1 MKKIIL
7 LGSMGS
13 GKSIVGELLASK
25 LGLQHYDL
33 DQIIEQSEAKT
44 ISELFHQKGEVYFR
58 KIESQL
64 FRELL
69 EKDTSF
75 VLSLG
80 GGTPCYANNHLL
92 LQKEDVLSFYL
103 KTAVPT
109 LIERLKNEKEKRPL
123 LAHLPDSELD
133 EYFNK
138 LLFDRR
144 FYYHQAKYIIN
155 TEGKTV
161 DEIAQEIKEKIEVL

>member
-7 LGSMGS
+7 VGSMGS
-13 GKSIVGELLASK
+13 GKSVVGERLAKISD
-25 LGLQHYDL
+25 LEYYDL
-33 DQIIEQSEAKT
+33 DQIIEKSEGKPIT
-44 ISELFHQKGEVYFR
+44 DLFQNKGEIYFR
-58 KIESQL
+58 KVESQL
-64 FRELL
+64 YREFL
-69 EKDTSF
+69 EKETSF

-92 LQKEDVLSFYL
+92 LQQEDVLSFYL
-103 KTAVPT
+103 KTPVST
-109 LIERLKNEKEKRPL
+109 LVERLKNEKQNRPL
-123 LAHLPDSELD
+123 LAHLPDSELE
-133 EYFNK
+133 EYLNK
-138 LLFDRR
+138 LLFDRS

>member
-75 VLSLG
+75 VLCIG

-92 LQKEDVLSFYL
+92 LQQEDVLSFYL
-103 KTAVPT
+103 NTSTNCFLTEVFIITKLNISSIQKA
-109 LIERLKNEKEKRPL
+109 KPL
-123 LAHLPDSELD
+123 T
-133 EYFNK
+133 K
-138 LLFDRR
+138 LLR
-144 FYYHQAKYIIN
+144 K
-155 TEGKTV
+155 
-161 DEIAQEIKEKIEVL
+161 